1 MSDPSRLL
9 ITLCTFN
16 ERDNIQHLIPEI
28 FEHAPQANVLVVDD
42 NSPDGTG
49 KLAEELGRDDH
60 RIHTLHRVGE
70 RGLGSATVA
79 AFRYA
84 CEQDYDWVINL
95 DADFSHPPRYIPD
108 LLARRDEADVV
119 IGSRYISG
127 GRIVGWP
134 IRRHLMSRCINVYAR
149 LMLGLKTRDNSGSYR
164 LYRVSQLKKIDFD
177 GIRSTGYAFQEEILF
192 RCRQVGCSFIEVP
205 ITFEERR
212 YGVTKINLREA
223 MVAVYVLGTLRFR
236 P

>member
-1 MSDPSRLL
+1 MSDASRLL

-16 ERDNIQHLIPEI
+16 ERDNIRHLIPEI
-28 FEHAPQANVLVVDD
+28 LEYAPQADVLVVDD

-49 KLAEELGRDDH
+49 QLAEEMGQDDP
-60 RIHTLHRVGE
+60 RIRTMRRVGQ

-84 CEQDYDWVINL
+84 CEGGYDWVINL

-108 LLARRDEADVV
+108 LLACRDEADVV
-119 IGSRYISG
+119 IGSRYVSG

-134 IRRHLMSRCINVYAR
+134 IRRHLMSRCINIYVR
-149 LMLGLKTRDNSGSYR
+149 LILGLRTRDNSGSYR
-164 LYRVSQLKKIDFD
+164 LYRVSQLKKVDFD
-177 GIRSTGYAFQEEILF
+177 RIRSTGYAFQEEILF
-192 RCRQVGCSFIEVP
+192 RCRKVGCTFTEVP

-223 MVAVYVLGTLRFR
+223 VIAVYVLGTLRFR
-236 P
+236 L